1 MTDLRRERRL
11 VAATALVLVAV
22 LAGACGSDD
31 DSETPEPA
39 QPAMEERGSA
49 DFGHIHGLGVAEGA
63 LYIAS
68 HNGLFQAPRGSQ
80 EPKQV
85 DPSGRDV
92 MGFSVVS
99 ADRFVG
105 SGHPG
110 PLERGPSNLG
120 LIESQDGGKTWENI
134 SLLGEVDFHVLRT
147 AGKLVYGFD
156 ASEGFMVSSNGGR
169 EWDKRN
175 VPAAMFD
182 LAIDPRDPQRLVA
195 ATEAGLLASGD
206 GGKRWRP
213 VNQQL
218 AGLLAW
224 PQRNELFLVDGEG
237 RIQRSSDGGR
247 SFTETGNAGGQPAAF
262 IASQG
267 DLYVA
272 LPDGSV
278 KRSADGGKSWTV
290 RAAF

>member
-1 MTDLRRERRL
+1 MRRL
-11 VAATALVLVAV
+11 VLAFALVLVTALAV
-22 LAGACGSDD
+22 ACGSDD
-31 DSETPEPA
+31 DGETAEPPQPTA
-39 QPAMEERGSA
+39 QEQGSS
-49 DFGHIHGLGVAEGA
+49 DYGHMHGLGVADGA

-68 HNGLFQAPRGSQ
+68 HNGLFRAPRGEQ
-80 EPKQV
+80 KPEQV

-99 ADRFVG
+99 GDRFVG

-110 PLERGPSNLG
+110 PLAGGPSNLG
-120 LIESQDGGKTWENI
+120 LIESRDGGKTWENI

-147 AGKLVYGFD
+147 AGRRVYGFD
-156 ASEGFMVSSNGGR
+156 ASEGFMVSGDGGR
-169 EWDKRN
+169 EWDKRD

-182 LAIDPRDPQRLVA
+182 LAIDPQDPQRLVA

-206 GGKRWRP
+206 GGKAWRP

-237 RIQRSSDGGR
+237 RVQRSADGGR
-247 SFTETGNAGGQPAAF
+247 SFTETGTAGGQPAAF

-272 LPDGSV
+272 LADGSV